1 MATQVMKD
9 CGLWIAGYNLR
20 GNMNA
25 LALDYGAEMLDA
37 TVYGN
42 DTRIMAGGLKT
53 MGFSHQGLFDPDVDK
68 VLFDRIGVSNELMTI
83 TPAGVAVADPAYF
96 KQIVSGEYS
105 PGGAIGDLMKFSI
118 SGDAGDGPLVRGAI
132 MANGAFTTTANGAV
146 NSNLGAVS
154 ASQKLYAGLH
164 ITAVSGTT
172 PSVTVKIQSAP
183 TAGFAAPT
191 DRLTFTA
198 ATVIGAQWGTPVA
211 GAITDAHWRAVYTI
225 SGTTPS
231 FTLIVSMGI
240 Q

>member
-42 DTRIMAGGLKT
+42 DTRIMVGGLKT
-53 MGFSHQGLFDPDVDK
+53 VGFSHQGLFDPDVDK

-83 TPAGVAVADPAYF
+83 APAAAAVGDPVYF
-96 KQIVSGEYS
+96 KQIVAGEYS
-105 PGGAIGDLMKFSI
+105 PGGQIGELMKFSL
-118 SGDAGDGPLVRGAI
+118 SGDAGDGPLVRGVI
-132 MANGAFTTTANGAV
+132 MANGTFTATANGAII
-146 NSNLGAVS
+146 NHGAVG
-154 ASQKLYAGLH
+154 ATQKLYAGLH
-164 ITAVSGTT
+164 ITAVSGGS

-183 TAGFAAPT
+183 SGAFSTPT
-191 DRLTFTA
+191 DRFTFSA
-198 ATVIGAQWGTPVA
+198 ANAIGAQWAAPVS
-211 GAITDAHWRAVYTI
+211 GAITDAYWRAVYTI
-225 SGTTPS
+225 TGTTPS
-231 FTLIVSMGI
+231 FTLISSIGI